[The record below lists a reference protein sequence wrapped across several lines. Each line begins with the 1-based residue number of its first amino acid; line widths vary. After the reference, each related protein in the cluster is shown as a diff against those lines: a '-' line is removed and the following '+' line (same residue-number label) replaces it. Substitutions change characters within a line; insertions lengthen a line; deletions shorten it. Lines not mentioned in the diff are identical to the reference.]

1 MSGAVRL
8 IRAEAFRRMPWKNG
22 GGVTA
27 EIAAFPDGA
36 ALDAFGWRVST
47 AQVSQDGPFSRFPG
61 VERTLA
67 VLTGRGL
74 RLMIEARPAHVIT
87 SDSAPYTFPA
97 DVPTQAA
104 LIDGPIEDLNVMTR
118 RGAWRH
124 EVTRET
130 LGGSR
135 RVHAAQTHILYCQ
148 SGEVVVRGAGVSHA
162 MRGGDAVIAEGAP
175 IDISGM
181 PSATLIHIVLE
192 RSV

>member
-8 IRAEAFRRMPWKNG
+8 VRAEALRRMPWKNG

-47 AQVSQDGPFSRFPG
+47 AQVGRDGPFSLFPG

-67 VLTGRGL
+67 VLSGDGL
-74 RLMIEARPAHVIT
+74 RLMIDGRPAHVMTIA
-87 SDSAPYTFPA
+87 SAPYTFPA

-118 RGAWRH
+118 RGMWRH
-124 EVTRET
+124 RVARET
-130 LGGSR
+130 LSGATVVNVTQIG
-135 RVHAAQTHILYCQ
+135 ILFCQ
-148 SGEVVVRGAGVSHA
+148 SGEVFVRDAGRPLTL
-162 MRGGDAVIAEGAP
+162 RGGDAVIAEGAP
-175 IDISGM
+175 IDIAAA
-181 PSATLIHIVLE
+181 SATIIHIALE
-192 RSV
+192 RVA